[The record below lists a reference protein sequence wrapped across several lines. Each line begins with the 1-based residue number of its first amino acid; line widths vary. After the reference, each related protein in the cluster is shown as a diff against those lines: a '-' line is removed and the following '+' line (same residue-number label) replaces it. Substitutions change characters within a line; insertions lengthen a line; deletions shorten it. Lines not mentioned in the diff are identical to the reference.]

1 MSWLPKCC
9 SAILTISI
17 SVFVARSLDAIF
29 DDTHDEE
36 MFISLVLKEMQS
48 LIMLSACTL
57 VHRKVDARVS
67 SIISFIVVPF
77 YLCCQF

>member
-1 MSWLPKCC
+1 
-9 SAILTISI
+9 
-17 SVFVARSLDAIF
+17 
-29 DDTHDEE
+29 

-67 SIISFIVVPF
+67 NIISFIVVPF
-77 YLCCQF
+77 LFVLSIFSANVQQGQSMSGALIFML